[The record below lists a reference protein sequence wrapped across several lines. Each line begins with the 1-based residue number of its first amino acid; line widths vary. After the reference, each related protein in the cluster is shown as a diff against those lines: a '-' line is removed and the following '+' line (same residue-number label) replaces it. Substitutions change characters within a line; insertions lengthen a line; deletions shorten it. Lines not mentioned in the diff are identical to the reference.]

1 MPEYGRHEL
10 IVIAALI
17 TLALAW
23 LKLMRQK
30 GDPRLIAAC
39 GLLAYFLPIAG
50 PLAALLMLNLYDR
63 RRRGQAR
70 LATAA
75 MLAAAPVLT
84 PAREG
89 A

>member
-1 MPEYGRHEL
+1 MPEYGAYEL
-10 IVIAALI
+10 IVIAALV

-39 GLLAYFLPIAG
+39 GLLAYFLRIAG
-50 PLAALLMLNLYDR
+50 PLTALVTLNLYDR
-63 RRRGQAR
+63 RRQAKPVQQRSMAKSDFR
-70 LATAA
+70 LA
-75 MLAAAPVLT
+75 
-84 PAREG
+84 RES